1 MRQAVGVIGLIA
13 AVGLLAAPRDR
24 VTAQEPCRPPMP
36 PPSAAPNIFS
46 EAQENDLG
54 DAIAEQ
60 LERDLRVID
69 EPEIAGEL
77 RRIGQRLVRHLP
89 ATSLRIQFF
98 LIDLPDANA
107 FVLPGG
113 RIYASRKL
121 ISFSQGEDELA
132 AVLGHELG
140 HLVLRQQTIA
150 FTRWLR
156 EVLKVTSLGDRKDVF
171 ERYRG

>member
-1 MRQAVGVIGLIA
+1 MKRVLAV
-13 AVGLLAAPRDR
+13 LAFAGALSWFVAPRELAR
-24 VTAQEPCRPPMP
+24 AQEPCRPPMP
-36 PPSAAPNIFS
+36 PPSAQPNIFS
-46 EAQENDLG
+46 EAQESDLG

-69 EPEIAGEL
+69 DPAVTEEL

-107 FVLPGG
+107 FVLAGG
-113 RIYASRKL
+113 RIYVSRKL
-121 ISFSQGEDELA
+121 ISFSQSEDELA

-140 HLVLRQQTIA
+140 HLILRQQTIA
-150 FTRWLR
+150 FTRWFR
-156 EVLKVTSLGDRKDVF
+156 DV
-171 ERYRG
+171 